1 MAYSTGLIMDG
12 SMYATGG
19 PISGDEEDPGLDD
32 VELVPENLS
41 PLPFMVHP
49 YLCSRI
55 PKPGC

>member
-1 MAYSTGLIMDG
+1 MDG

-41 PLPFMVHP
+41 PLPFMVYP